1 MAGITPVLTAL
12 ARGPLADWL
21 TNPRGGVD
29 ERALREAVQG
39 RIVLVTG
46 ASFGL
51 GEATARRLAHA
62 GATVLLVARTEDRLR
77 EVVKDLADAGADAYA
92 YPTDLTDLD
101 AVAALVERVLAE
113 HGHVDVL
120 VSNAGKSIR
129 RAIDASYTRM
139 HDFERTIAINYLG
152 PVRLVLGLLPSMRE
166 RRGGHLV
173 NISTIG
179 VRIPPAPRWAA
190 YQASK
195 TAFDVFFRS
204 VAAEATADG
213 VTATSIYMALIKTRM
228 SAPTRT
234 FDNVPGLTPAEAA
247 EVVCRAIVDRPAK
260 ISPWWADV
268 AEVVTA
274 AVRRPLE
281 VVVSRRF
288 AVGHQRRQQRPAGSG
303 LPTREDEL

>member
-1 MAGITPVLTAL
+1 MAGINPVLTAL
-12 ARGPLADWL
+12 TRGPVADWL

-29 ERALREAVQG
+29 ERALRDAVHG
-39 RIVLVTG
+39 KIVLVTG

-62 GATVLLVARTEDRLR
+62 GATVLLVARTRDALR
-77 EVVKDLADAGADAYA
+77 EVVKDLADAGITAHA
-92 YPTDLTDLD
+92 YPTDLTDMD
-101 AVAALVERVLAE
+101 AVEALTAQVLAE

-129 RAIDASYTRM
+129 RSISDSYDRM

-152 PVRLVLGLLPSMRE
+152 PVKLVLGLLPSMRA
-166 RRGGHLV
+166 RGRGHLV

-190 YQASK
+190 YQSSK

-204 VAAEATADG
+204 VASEAASDD

-228 SAPTRT
+228 SAPTKT
-234 FDNVPGLTPAEAA
+234 FENIPGMSADEAA
-247 EVVCRAIVDRPAK
+247 EIVCRAIVERPAK

-268 AEVVTA
+268 AEVATA

-281 VVVSRRF
+281 LVVSKRF
-288 AVGHQRRQQRPAGSG
+288 ALGRRRKD
-303 LPTREDEL
+303 TR

>member
-1 MAGITPVLTAL
+1 MAGFNPVLGAL
-12 ARGPLADWL
+12 ARGPVADWL

-29 ERALREAVQG
+29 ERALRDAVHG
-39 RIVLVTG
+39 KIVLVTG

-62 GATVLLVARTEDRLR
+62 GATVLLVARTEDALR
-77 EVVKDLADAGADAYA
+77 EVVKDLADQGLTAHA

-101 AVAALVERVLAE
+101 AVEALTARVLAE
-113 HGHVDVL
+113 HGHVDVV

-129 RAIDASYTRM
+129 RSISDSYDRM

-152 PVRLVLGLLPSMRE
+152 PVKLVLGLLPSMRA
-166 RRGGHLV
+166 RKQGHLV

-190 YQASK
+190 YQSSK

-204 VAAEATADG
+204 VAAEAASDR

-228 SAPTRT
+228 SAPTKT
-234 FDNVPGLTPAEAA
+234 FDNVPGMSADEAA
-247 EVVCRAIVDRPAK
+247 EIVCRAIVDRPAK

-268 AEVVTA
+268 AEVATA

-281 VVVSRRF
+281 VVVSKRF
-288 AVGHQRRQQRPAGSG
+288 ALGRRRKEQR
-303 LPTREDEL
+303 